1 MLALETAVVKNIEKR
16 NLQAVPY
23 SLEKIIQV
31 GYIRDSS
38 SKEYREE
45 KPTSCTLLF
54 RENHTG
60 RLIKPKWVDLKW
72 FKVL

>member
-1 MLALETAVVKNIEKR
+1 MLALETAVVKNIGKR

-31 GYIRDSS
+31 GYVSFRDSR

-60 RLIKPKWVDLKW
+60 RIC
-72 FKVL
+72 